1 MIVMQSKRLRT
12 EFVFGISLLLL
23 PLFVSAQVNT
33 VDFGKNR
40 VQYEKFGWKFYQ
52 SSHFNVYY
60 NQDGLELAKFVVQ
73 LAEEELDSIE
83 TDIDYSLQ
91 KRATFVLYNN
101 YEDYKTSNIGLGI
114 DWQNAGGLTKLVNN
128 RIPLYFDGNHN
139 TFRLKIREGIAK
151 ILSDNILFGD
161 DIGEFAS
168 NQALLDLPKW
178 LTDGYVEYIA
188 KPWDIENDDALKNVI
203 LSGDYNN
210 FYQFAFDKPL
220 LAGNAFWY
228 YIARKYKPQN
238 VTYFLYLAR
247 LYKNLNTASERICK
261 KKFKEVLADFMNDEQ
276 ERYIED
282 IKQRRNAPRGKLS
295 VVEDV
300 TKSDYYHFAA
310 NPNPKNNS
318 YAVVKFTKG
327 VYKIKYYD
335 NLYDEKTLLNYGV
348 RTIAGDMNP
357 NMPIL
362 AWDGKGSRLL
372 CIYTKEGK
380 TYMFVYD
387 VIANLKRY
395 KQEIEGF
402 DQVLDGGFIFNANTL
417 LLSAVKNGHSD
428 IYTYR
433 IDNGQIKQITND
445 VYDDLDP
452 TFVSF
457 PGRLGIIFA
466 SNRPGINA
474 PNSDTVLPSRNHFNI
489 FLADINN
496 NSEFRQITQLTNMKY
511 GDARYPMQYNQNHF
525 TFVSDE
531 NGINNRWAGFFTT
544 QTGGLDTLYYIG
556 EDVLRNPGPKDMD
569 STLRAWQKSEPDSIS
584 YYKVYEDSTYT
595 FPITNYQSGLLE
607 TRVAGNNDQVSEVR
621 REGDYKFLY
630 KLRVDSATLR
640 KRNINARPT
649 DYVRRM
655 ITAEKLES
663 GKNIQV
669 EEDQS
674 QPQNNSQFQNEFED
688 SSSVNNNDTAQAMLN
703 EEPTMPPRTDYLSK
717 AKLFDYKLKFE
728 ADYVL
733 AGFTNNILVNRY
745 QPFGGYAQSG
755 PIRLNN
761 SDAVSFTFRVGVSDI
776 MEDVKLIGGFRLG
789 TSLTDKD
796 VFVTYQNYRKRVD
809 WGLTYYRSNV
819 TNYPG
824 FFTGTDSSGTVSL
837 DGVDNEVITNLYQA
851 NISYPFDEIKSLR
864 LTVGLRKDIGVLRP
878 LYQGVYGF
886 PEALKIKDSV
896 SNTAIARIEYV
907 YDNSISP
914 ADNIWNGLR
923 WKIYTEFFVPGN
935 KGSTLQG
942 KTITNVGFD
951 ARNYVKIYRNFIWAL
966 RGAGDFSFGEA
977 KLIYY
982 LGGEDGW
989 VSPKF
994 NQINTAN
1001 PAVLYAFQTLA
1012 LNLRGFDQNAA
1023 NGSNNLVLNS
1033 ELRLPVFTTFFSSPI
1048 NNAFLR
1054 NFQLI
1059 QFFDLGTAWSGPVSN
1074 IKRPSIV
1081 YQGPNDNGP
1090 SPLTVRVRAGGLG
1103 PFAGGY
1109 GFGARSTL
1117 LGYFLRG
1124 DVGWQMR
1131 GIFRGPAIFYFSL
1144 GFDF

>member
-1 MIVMQSKRLRT
+1 MQNKCLRT
-12 EFVFGISLLLL
+12 GFAFGISLLLMPIFL
-23 PLFVSAQVNT
+23 SAQVNT

-40 VQYEKFGWKFYQ
+40 IQYKKFDWKFYQ
-52 SSHFNVYY
+52 TPNFNVYY

-83 TDIDYSLQ
+83 AAIDYSLQ
-91 KRATFVLYNN
+91 RRATLVLYNN
-101 YEDYKTSNIGLGI
+101 YEDYKSSNIGLGI
-114 DWQNAGGLTKLVNN
+114 DWQNAGGLTTLVNN
-128 RIPLYFDGNHN
+128 RIPLYFNGNHN
-139 TFRLKIREGIAK
+139 TLRLKVREGIAK
-151 ILSDNILFGD
+151 ILTDNILFGD

-178 LTDGYVEYIA
+178 LTDGYIEYIA
-188 KPWDIENDDALKNVI
+188 DSWNIEKDDALKNVI
-203 LSGDYNN
+203 LSGNYNN
-210 FYQFAFDKPL
+210 FYQFAFDQPV
-220 LAGNAFWY
+220 LAGQAFWY

-261 KKFKEVLADFMNDEQ
+261 KKFKYVLADFMNDEQ
-276 ERYIED
+276 ERYVED

-318 YAVVKFTKG
+318 YAVVQFTKG
-327 VYKIKYYD
+327 VYKVKYYD
-335 NLYDEKTLLNYGV
+335 NLYDEKTLLDYGV
-348 RTIAGDMNP
+348 RTIVGDMNP

-387 VIANLKRY
+387 VIANIKRY

-402 DQVLDGGFIFNANTL
+402 DQILDAGFIFDANTL
-417 LLSAVKNGHSD
+417 LFSAVKNGHSD

-433 IDNGQIKQITND
+433 IDNGKTKQITND
-445 VYDDLDP
+445 IYDDLDP

-474 PNSDTVLPSRNHFNI
+474 PNSDTVLPSRNHYNI

-511 GDARYPMQYNQNHF
+511 GNARYPMQYNQSHF

-531 NGINNRWAGFFTT
+531 NGINNRWAGFFST

-556 EDVLRNPGPKDMD
+556 EDVLRNPDPKDMD

-584 YYKVYEDSTYT
+584 YFKVYQDSTYT
-595 FPITNYQSGLLE
+595 FPITNYQSSLLE

-649 DYVRRM
+649 DYVRRI
-655 ITAEKLES
+655 ITQEKLES
-663 GKNIQV
+663 GKNVQV
-669 EEDQS
+669 EEPAEQG
-674 QPQNNSQFQNEFED
+674 NKSQFQNEFEEKKD
-688 SSSVNNNDTAQAMLN
+688 STLQEQPSDSLV
-703 EEPTMPPRTDYLSK
+703 EPVLPPRIDYLNKSR
-717 AKLFDYKLKFE
+717 LYDYKLKFE

-745 QPFGGYAQSG
+745 QPFGGYAQQG
-755 PIRLNN
+755 PIYLNN

-776 MEDVKLIGGFRLG
+776 MEDVKIIGGYRLG

-796 VFVTYQNYRKRVD
+796 VFVTFQNYRKRVD

-819 TNYPG
+819 TNYNG
-824 FFTGTDSSGTVSL
+824 FFRGLDSNGLNLNSI
-837 DGVDNEVITNLYQA
+837 DNTVITNLYQVNA
-851 NISYPFDEIKSLR
+851 SYPFSETKSLR
-864 LTVGLRKDIGVLRP
+864 MTVGLRKDIGVLRP
-878 LYQGVYGF
+878 LYQGNYGY
-886 PEALKIKDSV
+886 PDALKAGDSV

-907 YDNSISP
+907 YDNSINK

-923 WKIYTEFFVPGN
+923 WKIYTEFFLPA
-935 KGSTLQG
+935 G
-942 KTITNVGFD
+942 KTSALYSKSITNVGFD
-951 ARNYVKIYRNFIWAL
+951 ARNYLKIYRNFIWAV
-966 RGAGDFSFGEA
+966 RGAGDFSFGDA
-977 KLIYY
+977 RLIYY

-989 VSPKF
+989 VTPKF
-994 NQINTAN
+994 NQINTADPRVN
-1001 PAVLYAFQTLA
+1001 YAFQTLA

-1033 ELRLPVFTTFFSSPI
+1033 ELRLPVFSTFFNSPI

-1059 QFFDLGTAWSGPVSN
+1059 QFVDLGTAWSGPLSN

-1081 YQGPNDNGP
+1081 YNGPDDNGP
-1090 SPLTVRVRAGGLG
+1090 SPLTVKVRAGGIG

-1109 GFGARSTL
+1109 GFGARSTI
-1117 LGYFLRG
+1117 LGYFLRA
-1124 DVGWQMR
+1124 DLGWQMR

>member
-1 MIVMQSKRLRT
+1 MQSKRLRT
-12 EFVFGISLLLL
+12 EVVFGISLLLL
-23 PLFVSAQVNT
+23 PIFLSAQVNT

-40 VQYEKFGWKFYQ
+40 VQYKKFDWKFYQ
-52 SSHFNVYY
+52 SKNFDVYY
-60 NQDGLELAKFVVQ
+60 NTGGLELAKFVVQ
-73 LAEEELDSIE
+73 LAEGELDSIE
-83 TDIDYSLQ
+83 TDIDYTLQ
-91 KRATFVLYNN
+91 RRATLVLYNN
-101 YEDYKTSNIGLGI
+101 YEDYKSSNIGLGI
-114 DWQNAGGLTKLVNN
+114 DWQNAGGLTKLVNS

-139 TFRLKIREGIAK
+139 TFRLKVREGIAK
-151 ILSDNILFGD
+151 ILTDNILFGD

-168 NQALLDLPKW
+168 NQALLDLPQW

-188 KPWDIENDDALKNVI
+188 DPWSIEKDDALKNVI

-247 LYKNLNTASERICK
+247 LYKSLNTASQKICK
-261 KKFKEVLADFMNDEQ
+261 KKFKYVLADFMNDEQ
-276 ERYIED
+276 ELYVAD

-300 TKSDYYHFAA
+300 AKSDFYHFTA
-310 NPNPKNNS
+310 NPNAKNNS

-335 NLYDEKTLLNYGV
+335 NLYNEKTLIDYGV

-380 TYMFVYD
+380 TNMFVYD
-387 VIANLKRY
+387 AVANIKRY
-395 KQEIEGF
+395 KQELEGF
-402 DQVLDGGFIFNANTL
+402 DQILDAGFIFNANTL

-457 PGRLGIIFA
+457 PGRLGVIFA

-556 EDVLRNPGPKDMD
+556 EDVLRNPEPKEMD
-569 STLRAWQKSEPDSIS
+569 STLRAWQKSQPDSVS
-584 YYKVYEDSTYT
+584 YFKVYLDSTYT
-595 FPITNYQSGLLE
+595 FPITNYQSSLLE
-607 TRVAGNNDQVSEVR
+607 TRVAGNNSQISEVR

-630 KLRVDSATLR
+630 KLKVDSATLR

-649 DYVRRM
+649 DFVRRK
-655 ITAEKLES
+655 ITAEKLEGAKS
-663 GKNIQV
+663 IQV
-669 EEDQS
+669 QEEETKQE
-674 QPQNNSQFQNEFED
+674 NNTQFQSEFED
-688 SSSVNNNDTAQAMLN
+688 SSSNKVDTTQSTTS
-703 EEPTMPPRTDYLSK
+703 EEPVSQPGIDYVSK
-717 AKLFDYKLKFE
+717 AKLFDYKKKFE

-761 SDAVSFTFRVGVSDI
+761 NDAVSFTFRVGVSDI

-796 VFVTYQNYRKRVD
+796 VFVSYQNYRKRLD

-824 FFTGTDSSGTVSL
+824 FFNGIDPVLNISL
-837 DGVDNEVITNLYQA
+837 SDVDNEVITNLYQA
-851 NISYPFDEIKSLR
+851 NVSYPFDETKSLR
-864 LTVGLRKDIGVLRP
+864 LTVGLRKDIGILRP
-878 LYQGVYGF
+878 LYAGVAGY
-886 PEALKIKDSV
+886 PEALKVKDSV
-896 SNTAIARIEYV
+896 SNTVQARLEYV
-907 YDNSISP
+907 YDNSINP

-923 WKIYTEFFVPGN
+923 GKIYAEYFVPTGGSSLTGN
-935 KGSTLQG
+935 P
-942 KTITNVGFD
+942 ITNVGFD
-951 ARNYVKIYRNFIWAL
+951 VRNYVKIYRNFIWAL

-977 KLIYY
+977 KIIYY

-989 VSPKF
+989 LSPKF
-994 NQINTAN
+994 NQINTAD
-1001 PAVLYAFQTLA
+1001 PSVPYAFQTLA
-1012 LNLRGFDQNAA
+1012 LNLRGFDQNVA
-1023 NGSNNLVLNS
+1023 NGNNNLVINS

-1048 NNAFLR
+1048 NNAFVR

-1059 QFFDLGTAWSGPVSN
+1059 QFFDLGTAWNGPISN
-1074 IKRPSIV
+1074 IKRPEII
-1081 YQGPNDNGP
+1081 YQGPDDPFGGI
-1090 SPLTVRVRAGGLG
+1090 SPLSVRVRAGGLG
-1103 PFAGGY
+1103 PLAGGY

-1117 LGYFLRG
+1117 LGYFIRG
-1124 DVGWQMR
+1124 DIGWQMR